1 VSARYGRGRT
11 DGERPGEL
19 LKRIAR
25 GVDTGTEMQS
35 RAESAQVPLGQWI
48 AALGA
53 VGLLATLFRPWYEL
67 NLPEQLL
74 SEADALAPRM
84 GELGPL
90 LTEGLA
96 ELERAGP
103 LTVTAWQVFE
113 SADLVLAGL
122 AVAVLAVVALGTAGG
137 RASGLGV
144 WIARL
149 GTAAAGLVL
158 FKLLSPPGASPQ
170 LTEQLLDPQ
179 PAVYLALVCA
189 MAITAGGAI
198 STRAGA

>member
-1 VSARYGRGRT
+1 
-11 DGERPGEL
+11 L

-113 SADLVLAGL
+113 SADVVL
-122 AVAVLAVVALGTAGG
+122 
-137 RASGLGV
+137 
-144 WIARL
+144 
-149 GTAAAGLVL
+149 AGLVL

-189 MAITAGGAI
+189 MAMTAGGAI